1 MVVITVIA
9 MKQAINNLLLKYML
23 KKVDISGLV
32 YSGLCQSCLNGSFS
46 VLNNS
51 EGIDN
56 AFDSLLDCEAM
67 YKSES
72 KTNGDNIAS
81 TDDEI
86 NFYFFYIMMIIIIVI
101 ITIIQNIYLFFYCH
115 SVVFLVLF
123 YHFGHIILCFIKI
136 IKLVL

>member
-1 MVVITVIA
+1 MFVMFVNFVWRLQMVVITVIA

-86 NFYFFYIMMIIIIVI
+86 NFYFFLYYDDNNNSNNNVNTKYIC
-101 ITIIQNIYLFFYCH
+101 CH
-115 SVVFLVLF
+115 SVVF
-123 YHFGHIILCFIKI
+123 
-136 IKLVL
+136 